1 MGLLF
6 VNCMDQKWY
15 VNMYVFV
22 TIISTLTLKTI
33 KKRFIMKMKHF
44 IDKYKYEW
52 LKRSLFTSL
61 LGRWCYWC
69 MSCKT
74 FFDLLQWRILSK
86 MIIGIQKNIRITIAI
101 INLKVSPIFHLGS
114 LDSEP
119 KMLPITLRYFVHVS
133 NTNYDINVLTD
144 RNTIRTLLK
153 MYVGSTVFASFLH
166 IYLLFIGVLK
176 CFCRRSC
183 LGSLLTEW
191 LSCALAIEM
200 SCKRNAYNS
209 SLRTSPVICP
219 NELQCG
225 FVGNKW
231 GTAGA
236 WVAACVCAVMEMQHV
251 SNVFYQLKH
260 V

>member
-1 MGLLF
+1 VLSACVAAVKCRPVLHHCVVIFFWSSGTIDCLF
-6 VNCMDQKWY
+6 IFEKWSSAHARGTWACCLWIVCTKKWH

-33 KKRFIMKMKHF
+33 KKPFIMKMKHF

-52 LKRSLFTSL
+52 LKRSLFPSL

-119 KMLPITLRYFVHVS
+119 KMLPITLRYLVHGS
-133 NTNYDINVLTD
+133 NTNSDINVLTD
-144 RNTIRTLLK
+144 RNTIRTWQK
-153 MYVGSTVFASFLH
+153 MYVGSTVFASFGTY
-166 IYLLFIGVLK
+166 ICYLLVY
-176 CFCRRSC
+176 
-183 LGSLLTEW
+183 
-191 LSCALAIEM
+191 LSV
-200 SCKRNAYNS
+200 S
-209 SLRTSPVICP
+209 
-219 NELQCG
+219 
-225 FVGNKW
+225 F
-231 GTAGA
+231 GA
-236 WVAACVCAVMEMQHV
+236 AV
-251 SNVFYQLKH
+251 
-260 V
+260 